1 MEIAPVVDLVESLAC
16 LPPVVDFKFMVEE
29 AVALPERPIF
39 EAEATG
45 AMPRPT
51 LLATA
56 VEEKS

>member
-1 MEIAPVVDLVESLAC
+1 